1 MTFKTIVEEG
11 QIPEGSILIWRRR
24 IAGTS
29 HIAKVVDGMILTSD
43 GVFHKSPSGA
53 ARHLNG
59 GKPVDGWKVWRVE
72 NSGSLIDS
80 LRKSTN

>member
-1 MTFKTIVEEG
+1 MNFKTLVEEG
-11 QIPEGSILIWRRR
+11 QIPEGSILTWTRR

-29 HIAKVVDGMILTSD
+29 HIAKVFDGMIQTSD
-43 GVFHKSPSGA
+43 GILHKSPSGA

-72 NSGSLIDS
+72 KSGLLIDS
-80 LRKSTN
+80 FRK